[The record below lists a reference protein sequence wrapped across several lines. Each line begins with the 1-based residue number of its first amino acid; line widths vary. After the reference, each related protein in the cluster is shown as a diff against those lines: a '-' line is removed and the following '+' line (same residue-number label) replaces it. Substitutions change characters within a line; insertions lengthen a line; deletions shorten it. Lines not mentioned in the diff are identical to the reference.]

1 MKNSRKKAIS
11 KKVLSMLVLFT
22 VILLIAAC
30 GNKMSAEEIER
41 MKIEQTIGR
50 YLDGY
55 AMNDSAQIMQVVDVQ
70 EANKAD
76 IQAVLDQVLEIVH
89 REPYQLR
96 IAYQIDNMAIQ
107 DDFALVKL
115 SAVLR
120 IYQNDSELFSVRLFK
135 DKDLSLVKDEYDE
148 WKIDFSQFIPEELL
162 KIDLL
167 F

>member
-1 MKNSRKKAIS
+1 MKNWRKKIT
-11 KKVLSMLVLFT
+11 SMLVLLMVT
-22 VILLIAAC
+22 LLIAAC
-30 GNKMSAEEIER
+30 GTQMSAEEIEK

-55 AMNDSAQIMQVVDVQ
+55 AMNDSAQIMQVVDVP

-76 IQAVLDQVLEIVH
+76 LQAVLDQILEIVH

-96 IAYQIDNMAIQ
+96 ILYQIDNMMIQ
-107 DDFALVKL
+107 DGYALVKL

-120 IYQNDSELFSVRLFK
+120 IYQDDSELFSVRLFK
-135 DKDLSLVKDEYDE
+135 DKDLSLIKDEYDE
-148 WKIDFSQFIPEELL
+148 WKIEFSQFIPEELL